1 MHHPGVHAPQQ
12 VDRDP
17 ADESRDETDQ
27 RAETEPQHAGGGVR
41 RGDGGDRRR
50 TVLGVADR
58 ADRQDVVLQQLENDA
73 ELETGRD
80 VAEDRAGDGAGD
92 ERPRDHDLRQAHEVD
107 PDERAPGDQRDED
120 LCREVHVNS
129 PIGTARAVGT
139 SCAVTSTPRAASC
152 LSFAASSSVRY
163 TKRSRSLRPARW
175 GTPPTVTFLPP
186 PARCAAA
193 DNPPRRRWR
202 RPARCGTPPTFSF
215 FTPGARLA
223 SATAVSTS
231 PTSRMP
237 TRESASHSRRCA
249 AACSTEANTTSMSG
263 GTPMR

>member
-1 MHHPGVHAPQQ
+1 MHHPGVRAPPE
-12 VDRDP
+12 VDGTP
-17 ADESRDETDQ
+17 ADGPRDETDQ
-27 RAETEPQHAGGGVR
+27 RAEAEPQHAGGGVR

-50 TVLGVADR
+50 TVLGVAHR
-58 ADRQDVVLQQLENDA
+58 ADRQDVVLPQLQQDA
-73 ELETGRD
+73 ELDTGRD

-107 PDERAPGDQRDED
+107 ADERAPGDQRDED

-152 LSFAASSSVRY
+152 LSFAASSSVKY

-175 GTPPTVTFLPP
+175 
-186 PARCAAA
+186 C
-193 DNPPRRRWR
+193 
-202 RPARCGTPPTFSF
+202 TPPTFSF